1 MLGNGVVLFHNPIL
15 ALWLLGPRRRE
26 IMSMFA
32 FRVTALAVLSLFFVY
47 GSDLYAAEVSPFSGT
62 QVMAPSEGYTLKI
75 GDRVFSLAEV
85 QGMQTYQSTFK
96 TAFNLEGTFV
106 GVKLLDVLQQ
116 AGIGDFKRLFV
127 RAANDYKVTVS
138 PSDPGIDQALLV
150 YSLNGKLLPLNDKG
164 PYWLIWPH
172 NAEAVLAGDA
182 ETTKWSWSVVEIQKI
197 F

>member
-1 MLGNGVVLFHNPIL
+1 
-15 ALWLLGPRRRE
+15 
-26 IMSMFA
+26 MFG
-32 FRVTALAVLSLFFVY
+32 FRTAAVAVLSLLFVC
-47 GSDLYAAEVSPFSGT
+47 GSGLHAAEVSPFSGS
-62 QVMAPSEGYTLKI
+62 QAPLSGEGYDLKI

-96 TAFNLEGTFV
+96 TAFNFEGTFV
-106 GVKLLDVLQQ
+106 GVKLLDVIQQ

-164 PYWLIWPH
+164 PYWLVWPQ

-182 ETTKWSWSVVEIQKI
+182 ATTKWSWSVVEIQKI